1 MSAIPAPIQALPQ
14 RAGEL
19 HDLLVQWCEQNSG
32 SEHPAGL
39 RAMAGLLVGAFQ
51 ELGGRMETVPL
62 PGTDARAVRL
72 VVRPEAAVRVLLS
85 GHYDTV
91 YGAEHPFQACRLLDK
106 DTLNGPGA
114 ADMKGGLVAMLAAL
128 QAFEKT
134 PACSRLGYE
143 VLLSPDE
150 EIGTPGTAGLLAE
163 AAQRC
168 HLALVFEPARPDGRL
183 VRTRM
188 GTGRLTVRVRGR
200 AAHAARPGEG
210 INAISALAR
219 FLVAIDGLPG
229 EIPGLLLT
237 VVRAGGGSGA
247 LNIVPDHAE
256 AIADVRVASAEA
268 AASLTRRVE
277 AIAAAVANREGL
289 SIEPVVTLNRPAKG
303 TGPTE
308 AALFSAFQSAAADL
322 GHAALDWVDV
332 AGGSDGNLL
341 HAAGLP
347 NLDGIGPV
355 GDHLHSERE
364 TVSLPS
370 VVQSAQRAALVL
382 HRLAAGD
389 FALPPVP

>member
-1 MSAIPAPIQALPQ
+1 MRAIPASIQALPD

-19 HDLLVQWCEQNSG
+19 QALLIRWCGQNSG
-32 SEHPAGL
+32 SDHPAGL
-39 RAMAGLLVGAFQ
+39 AAMADLLVDAFQ
-51 ELGGRMETVPL
+51 VLGGRIETVPL
-62 PGTDARAVRL
+62 PGTAARAVRV
-72 VVRPEAAVRVLLS
+72 VVRPQAPVRVLLS

-91 YGAEHPFQACRLLDK
+91 YSAGHPFQACRLLDPA
-106 DTLNGPGA
+106 TLNGPGV

-128 QAFEKT
+128 ETFEKT
-134 PACSRLGYE
+134 PSCSQLGYE

-163 AAQRC
+163 AARQH
-168 HLALVFEPARPDGRL
+168 HLGLVFEPARPDGRL

-188 GTGRLTVRVRGR
+188 GTGRLSVRVTGR

-219 FLVAIDGLPG
+219 FVVAIERLPE

-237 VVRAGGGSGA
+237 VVRAAGGSGA
-247 LNIVPDHAE
+247 LNIVPDLAE
-256 AIADVRVASAEA
+256 AIADVRVTSAEA
-268 AASLTRRVE
+268 AAALTRRLQ
-277 AIAAAVANREGL
+277 AIAAQAATQEGL
-289 SIEPVVTLNRPAKG
+289 SIDPVVTLNRPAKG
-303 TGPTE
+303 TGPME
-308 AALFSAFQSAAADL
+308 ATLFAAFQSAATDL
-322 GHAALDWVDV
+322 GQTALGWVDV

-364 TVSLPS
+364 TVFLPS
-370 VVQSAQRAALVL
+370 LVESAQRAALVL
-382 HRLAAGD
+382 HRLAAGEL
-389 FALPPVP
+389 ALPSTR